1 MDAHIRRIE
10 GIVTPSIEAMGFDVV
25 RVLVTGGQRPTLQI
39 MADRRDGSM
48 ISVDDCAEISRT
60 VSAVLDVEDPIAGEY
75 TLEVS
80 SPGIDRPLTRIKDFE
95 RWAGF
100 DARVDMAV
108 PVEGRKRFSGRLKGV
123 ADGERVQI
131 EIEGGALAELPFDD
145 ISRAKL
151 VLTDAL
157 LEASRPAGAGDGL
170 D

>member
-25 RVLVTGGQRPTLQI
+25 RVMITGGQRPTLQI

-108 PVEGRKRFSGRLKGV
+108 PVDGRKRFSGRLKGV

-131 EIEGGALAELPFDD
+131 EIEGGALTELPFDG

-157 LEASRPAGAGDGL
+157 LEASRPAGVGDGL